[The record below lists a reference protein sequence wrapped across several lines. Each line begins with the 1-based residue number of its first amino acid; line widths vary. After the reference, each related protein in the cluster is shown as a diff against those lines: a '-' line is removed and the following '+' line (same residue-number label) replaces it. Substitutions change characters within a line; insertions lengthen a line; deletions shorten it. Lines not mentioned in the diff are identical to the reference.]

1 MKFLNSLTLKQ
12 QLVILV
18 LVITFFSTFVSF
30 GVHTIHTISQ
40 LKEGLVAQN
49 LLRIEQVE
57 NRIFTEYQHNGVIPA
72 HLAARLIE
80 KLPNIEVVIC
90 RSEDGVLLFDYGYT
104 LAEDERIVKLLGENE
119 SLFHGNDLLI
129 QRFHSVGELPGLHCY
144 FRFSAE
150 KLQARIW
157 ESIVMGVALFGAL
170 MLLSYVFIVM
180 IQNVITGPINRLAL
194 VSQNIAESG
203 DYSIRVDG
211 GGSSEI
217 KELHQCFN
225 EMVQHIQMKEW
236 ERDEAEIALRF
247 SEERFRGAFEHAAIG
262 MALIGLSG
270 EFLQVNSELC
280 EMLGYSSV
288 ELQHRE
294 FADMYLPEFRDGVV
308 QELKSMIVD
317 SDYKNR
323 VEKQFVKKDGSTVH
337 VIFSYLLHRDAE
349 DYPQYF
355 VVQVINITARILA
368 EQQIYHLNEE
378 LEMRVEHRTMEL
390 IKLNKELGESLQNLN
405 QTQEQLVQ
413 SEKMAA
419 LGSLV
424 AGVAHEINTPI
435 GIAVTAASFL
445 EERTNSTLLMFE
457 KNGLTRGTF
466 EEYIKT
472 ASESTQMILSNMTRA
487 SGLIKSFKKVAVD
500 QTRDEKREFNIKGY
514 IEDTLLSLKPQLKQ
528 THININLK
536 CPDDIMM
543 HSYPGEISQVITNL
557 IMNSVTHGFPEKEEK
572 GNINIV
578 VVKGMENI
586 EFTYQDNGKG
596 IPEENMGRVFD
607 PFFTTSRSKG
617 GTGLGMHLIYNIVT
631 HKLKGTI
638 RLLSLPNDGVNFI
651 IKVPIASQG
660 VTNS

>member
-18 LVITFFSTFVSF
+18 LVITFFATFVSF
-30 GVHTIHTISQ
+30 SVHTVNAIGQ

-57 NRIFTEYQHNGVIPA
+57 NRIFNEYQHNGSVSSE
-72 HLAARLIE
+72 LSGLIVE
-80 KLPNIEVVIC
+80 KLPNIEIALC
-90 RSEDGVLLFDYGYT
+90 RSEDTALLFEHRYSS
-104 LAEDERIVKLLGENE
+104 EEEKRIVKLLGVHEY
-119 SLFHGNDLLI
+119 LFVKSELLI
-129 QRFHSVGELPGLHCY
+129 QRDHRVGEFPGLHCY
-144 FRFSAE
+144 FGFSAE
-150 KLQARIW
+150 KLQSRIW
-157 ESIVMGVALFGAL
+157 ESIIMGVALFSAL
-170 MLLSYVFIVM
+170 MLLSYIFIVM
-180 IQNVITGPINRLAL
+180 IQNVITGPINHLAQ
-194 VSQNIAESG
+194 VSHTIAESG
-203 DYSIRVDG
+203 DYSIRVDS

-217 KELHQCFN
+217 KELHQRFN

-247 SEERFRGAFEHAAIG
+247 SEERFRGAFEHASIG
-262 MALIGLSG
+262 MALIGISG

-280 EMLGYSSV
+280 EMLGYSPT

-294 FADMYLPEFRDGVV
+294 LADMYPSDLREGVV

-317 SDYKNR
+317 SGLKKR

-337 VIFSYLLHRDAE
+337 VIFSYLLHKDAE

-355 VVQVINITARILA
+355 VVQVINITARIKA
-368 EQQIYHLNEE
+368 EKQIYRLNEE

-445 EERTNSTLLMFE
+445 EERTNTTLGVFE

-472 ASESTQMILSNMTRA
+472 ASESTRMILSNMKRA

-500 QTRDEKREFNIKGY
+500 QTRDEKREFNVKGY

-528 THININLK
+528 THIAMTVK
-536 CPDDIMM
+536 CPDNIMM
-543 HSYPGEISQVITNL
+543 HSYPGEISQVLTNL
-557 IMNSVTHGFPEKEEK
+557 IMNSVVHGYPENDEHGK
-572 GNINIV
+572 INITV
-578 VVKGMENI
+578 VQGMENI
-586 EFTYQDNGKG
+586 EFTYQDNGIG
-596 IPEENMGRVFD
+596 IPAENMGRIFD
-607 PFFTTSRSKG
+607 PFFTTSRGKG

-631 HKLKGTI
+631 HKLMGTI
-638 RLLSLPNDGVNFI
+638 RLLSLPNDGVSFI
-651 IKVPIASQG
+651 IKVPIATQG
-660 VTNS
+660 VTIS